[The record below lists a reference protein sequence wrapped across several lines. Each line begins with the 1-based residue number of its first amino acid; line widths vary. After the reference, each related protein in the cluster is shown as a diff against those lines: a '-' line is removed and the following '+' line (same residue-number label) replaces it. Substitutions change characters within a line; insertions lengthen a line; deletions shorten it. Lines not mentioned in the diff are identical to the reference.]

1 MVNSA
6 GVYLELDGQQILLC
20 DEKWGLVPIGVGLAD
35 FESLPEKLGVC
46 LGESVSCG
54 PNGLQFP
61 KGWIKIEPIPSS
73 AQKVASVAEAA
84 IQMGRMA
91 LLGRTKGLAP
101 LAETLL
107 NGKPAPENNPLC
119 ALALP
124 RLDKLLAGIRDG
136 ERASVE
142 EAVKMLLGLGPGLT
156 PSADDVL
163 CGMLYGLRRSVLAR
177 DAVLETLADTVCR
190 EAKNRTHPV
199 SAAYLQA
206 MAEGEEFQRLEEAW
220 LTLTGRGTEKFD
232 RILEVGSSSG
242 GDLLLGLLLAGKLC
256 LEREEKADGRTDSTD
271 IVG

>member
-6 GVYLELDGQQILLC
+6 GVYLELGGRQILLC
-20 DEKWGLVPIGVGLAD
+20 DEKWGLVPIGIGLAD
-35 FESLPEKLGVC
+35 FESLPEKLGIC
-46 LGESVSCG
+46 LGEVVGCG

-61 KGWIKIEPIPSS
+61 KGWIKIEQMPSS
-73 AQKVASVAEAA
+73 PQKVASVAEAA
-84 IQMGRMA
+84 IQAGRMA

-107 NGKPAPENNPLC
+107 AGKPAPENNPLC

-124 RLDKLLAGIRDG
+124 RLEKLLAGIREG

-142 EAVKMLLGLGPGLT
+142 EAVKTLLGLGPGLT

-163 CGMLYGLRRSVLAR
+163 CGMLYGLGRSVLAGER
-177 DAVLETLADTVCR
+177 AVETLADTVCR
-190 EAKNRTHPV
+190 EAEGRTHPV

-206 MAEGEEFQRLEEAW
+206 MAEGEDFQRLEEAW
-220 LTLTGRGTEKFD
+220 LALTGREEANFD